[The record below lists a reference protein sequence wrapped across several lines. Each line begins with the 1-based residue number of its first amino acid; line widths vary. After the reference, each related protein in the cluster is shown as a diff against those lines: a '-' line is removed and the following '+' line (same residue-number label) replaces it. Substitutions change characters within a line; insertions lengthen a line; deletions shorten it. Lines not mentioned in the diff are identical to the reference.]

1 MQQNT
6 YNNDINDK
14 LSLIDELLLIE
25 KNENLDKNY
34 DLHLKVYDLTT
45 ELLMENNNLNKSLDE
60 LKKLNNKYS
69 NFYQHSPLGYLI
81 LNKKGKIKEA
91 NITGAVMLG
100 FDPENI
106 VDKNF
111 IQFIKE
117 DFIIKFN
124 DALLKSFDT
133 NNNQYCKIE
142 LIGKEQ
148 MYADIQIKPLC
159 AVNENFKEFEI
170 FINDITEIKDFEI
183 ELKSKYEKLNKK
195 MEKRVEELLN
205 INLKLKKKIENNII
219 TDKKLRANK
228 DREQH
233 RSEQFA
239 RVLDTVP
246 AAVWISHDNKG
257 HLITGNQLSYDYLNI
272 PPGANASKSLPPGD
286 RPETFKIIKNGIEIK
301 AEEMPIQRSSA
312 GHEIRNFEFDFVYN
326 DNKMRHMIGNA
337 TPLYD
342 ENHKPKGSVSVFID
356 ITHHKIAEMK
366 MEALVKDLERS
377 NKELEQF
384 AYITSHDLKEPL
396 RVVSSFTQ
404 LFEKRYKGKIDQ
416 DADEFIGFIV
426 DGAKRMNCLLDDLLE
441 YARLTTADRKYEKIQ
456 MGQIV
461 EESINNL
468 KIAIDESNADIK
480 YDELPMLFINKTEM
494 VQLFQNLI
502 ANSIKFH
509 SKKSPKIHISVED
522 NEDKYVFSVKDNGI
536 GIDPKYQNKIFKM
549 FKRLHTI
556 DEYDGTGIGLSITKK
571 IVENHEGSMWV
582 KSELGKGSTFFFSFP
597 KKDFSNPQ

>member
-6 YNNDINDK
+6 YIDDINDK
-14 LSLIDELLLIE
+14 LNMIDELLLPE
-25 KNENLDKNY
+25 KNENLDKNS
-34 DLHLKVYDLTT
+34 DLHLKVYNLMT
-45 ELLMENNNLNKSLDE
+45 ELLMENNKLNKSLDE
-60 LKKLNNKYS
+60 SKKLKNNYS
-69 NFYQHSPLGYLI
+69 NFYQHSPIGYLI

-91 NITGAVMLG
+91 NKTGAAMLG

-106 VDKNF
+106 VDENF

-117 DFIIKFN
+117 DFKIKFN
-124 DALLKSFDT
+124 EASLKSFDT
-133 NNNQYCKIE
+133 NENQYCKIE
-142 LIGKEQ
+142 FIGKKP
-148 MYADIQIKPLC
+148 MCADIQIKPLST
-159 AVNENFKEFEI
+159 ANENSKEFEI

-183 ELKSKYEKLNKK
+183 ELKSKYEELNSK
-195 MEKRVEELLN
+195 METRIEELLN
-205 INLKLKKKIENNII
+205 INLKLEKKIEKNIL

-228 DREQH
+228 EREQC
-233 RSEQFA
+233 RSEEFA

-257 HLITGNQLSYDYLNI
+257 YLITGNQLSYDYLNI

-286 RPETFKIIKNGIEIK
+286 RPETFKIVKNGIEMK
-301 AEEMPIQRSSA
+301 AEEMPIQKSSA

-326 DNKMRHMIGNA
+326 DNKLRHMIGNA

-342 ENHKPKGSVSVFID
+342 ENHNPKGSVSVFID
-356 ITHHKIAEMK
+356 ITRHKIAEMK

-377 NKELEQF
+377 NRELEQF

-396 RVVSSFTQ
+396 RMVSSFTQ
-404 LFEKRYKGKIDQ
+404 LLEKRYKGKIDQ

-426 DGAKRMNCLLDDLLE
+426 DGAQRMHRLLDDVLE
-441 YARLTTADRKYEKIQ
+441 YARLTTADKKYEKIQ
-456 MGQIV
+456 MGYVV

-480 YDELPMLFINKTEM
+480 YDQLPMLFINRTEM

-502 ANSIKFH
+502 GNSIKFQ

-522 NEDKYVFSVKDNGI
+522 KGNKYVFSIKDNGI
-536 GIDPKYQNKIFKM
+536 GIDPEYQNKIFKM

-571 IVENHEGSMWV
+571 IVENHKGSLWV
-582 KSELGKGSTFFFSFP
+582 KSELGKGSTFFFSIP
-597 KKDFSNPQ
+597 KD

>member
-6 YNNDINDK
+6 YNDDINDK
-14 LSLIDELLLIE
+14 LISIDEIGLTD
-25 KNENLDKNY
+25 KNEDLDKNSEY
-34 DLHLKVYDLTT
+34 QKVHNLKT
-45 ELLMENNNLNKSLDE
+45 ELLMENNKLNKSLEE
-60 LKKLNNKYS
+60 LKKLKNKYH
-69 NFYQHSPLGYLI
+69 NFYENSPIGYLI

-91 NITGAVMLG
+91 NKTGAAMLG

-106 VDKNF
+106 IDKNF
-111 IQFIKE
+111 VQFINE
-117 DFIIKFN
+117 DFKIKFN
-124 DALLKSFDT
+124 EASLKSFDT
-133 NNNQYCKIE
+133 NENECCKIE
-142 LIGKEQ
+142 FIGKKP
-148 MYADIQIKPLC
+148 MYADIQINPLST
-159 AVNENFKEFEI
+159 ANENLKEFEI
-170 FINDITEIKDFEI
+170 FINDISEIKDFEI
-183 ELKSKYEKLNKK
+183 ELKSKHEELNRK
-195 MEKRVEELLN
+195 METRIEELLN

-228 DREQH
+228 EREQQ

-239 RVLDTVP
+239 RILDTVP

-272 PPGANASKSLPPGD
+272 QPGANASKSLPPGD
-286 RPETFKIIKNGIEIK
+286 RPETFKIIKNGIEMK

-312 GHEIRNFEFDFVYN
+312 GHEIRNFEFDFVYT

-342 ENHKPKGSVSVFID
+342 ENHDPKGSVSVFID
-356 ITHHKIAEMK
+356 ITHHKIAEIK

-377 NKELEQF
+377 NRELEQF

-396 RVVSSFTQ
+396 RMVSSFTQ
-404 LFEKRYKGKIDQ
+404 LLEKRYKGKIDQ

-426 DGAKRMNCLLDDLLE
+426 DGAQRMHRLLDDILE
-441 YARLTTADRKYEKIQ
+441 YARLTTSDKKYEKIQ
-456 MGQIV
+456 MGQVV

-480 YDELPMLFINKTEM
+480 YDELPMLFINRTEM

-502 ANSIKFH
+502 GNSIKFQ
-509 SKKSPKIHISVED
+509 SENSPKIHISVED
-522 NEDKYVFSVKDNGI
+522 KGNEYVFSIKDNGI
-536 GIDPKYQNKIFKM
+536 GIDPEYQNKIFKM

-556 DEYDGTGIGLSITKK
+556 NEYDGTGIGLSITKK
-571 IVENHEGSMWV
+571 IVENHKGSIWV
-582 KSELGKGSTFFFSFP
+582 KSELGKGSTFFFCIP
-597 KKDFSNPQ
+597 KKI